1 MTLVNMKVNMKVM
14 SKLSQNLS
22 ERCLMVRSR
31 PNFGPKLAPI
41 HRTSQRLTLQNG
53 IHIGLTQATL
63 HKRVIDV
70 GLRLTPNTMKL

>member
-1 MTLVNMKVNMKVM
+1 MTLVNMKGQVM

-41 HRTSQRLTLQNG
+41 
-53 IHIGLTQATL
+53 IGLV
-63 HKRVIDV
+63 KD
-70 GLRLTPNTMKL
+70 